1 MSLKKILILS
11 LFILPMAAF
20 SQQLVYRPTNPAFG
34 GDTFNYQWL
43 LNSANAQ
50 NGFTDPNAGSA
61 SNSNSDLDRF
71 TENLNRQLLNS
82 ISRDLFDQQ
91 FSEDG
96 LQPGTFTFGSLE
108 VEVIEGLNGLV
119 INILDTNNGE
129 QTQIIVPN

>member
-11 LFILPMAAF
+11 LFIWPMAAF

-50 NGFTDPNAGSA
+50 NGFTDPSAQSA